1 MANSIYET
9 HIMRE
14 ELLPFIY
21 HKHTARNFNRNGIG
35 LPNWHENI
43 ELLLCVDGEGKV
55 KCDTKFYDFGI
66 GDVVVV
72 NSNTLHTIIS
82 ETSVTYHC
90 LIIDRSFLEENGIP
104 INSLRFTEHIKD
116 TEVTERFT
124 AAVESLELRNNETGF
139 WLPSYIRSFVLQLMV
154 SLCKKYVAG
163 SANNSDLRTISCE
176 RVKKVMLYI
185 HDNLSKQ
192 LTLDEIAEHIGISK
206 YHLSREFKDW
216 TGKTIFDS
224 INILKCKEA
233 QEMLLNGARV
243 SETATAC
250 GFESLSYFS
259 RTFKKHMGILPSE
272 CLKTN
277 KKD

>member
-1 MANSIYET
+1 MTNSIYET

-21 HKHTARNFNRNGIG
+21 HRHTACNFNRNGIG

-43 ELLLCVDGEGKV
+43 ELLLCTDGEGKV
-55 KCDTKFYDFGI
+55 KCDTKFYDFNI
-66 GDVVVV
+66 GDIVVV

-82 ETSVTYHC
+82 EISVTYDC
-90 LIIDRSFLEENGIP
+90 LIIDRGFLEENGIP
-104 INSLRFTEHIKD
+104 INSLRFAELIRD
-116 TEVTERFT
+116 PEVTKCFKAT
-124 AAVESLELRNNETGF
+124 VESFELRNEENGF
-139 WLPSYIRSFVLQLMV
+139 WLPAYIRSYVLQLMV
-154 SLCKKYVAG
+154 SLCKKYAAG
-163 SANNSDLRTISCE
+163 TSNSSDLCAISCE

-259 RTFKKHMGILPSE
+259 RTFKKYIGILPSE